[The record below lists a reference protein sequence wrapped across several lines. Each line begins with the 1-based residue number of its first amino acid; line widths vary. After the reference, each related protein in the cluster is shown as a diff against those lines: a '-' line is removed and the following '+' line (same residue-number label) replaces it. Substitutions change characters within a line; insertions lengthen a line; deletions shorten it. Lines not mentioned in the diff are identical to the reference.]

1 MSEMTATNTH
11 QLVAFFWRAEDLKQA
26 LARLRSLNF
35 DTRSVVLGSRAESV
49 QAHDEGLPAF
59 GEALTT
65 WCQPVPNSDNAAVV
79 GSGIGGVLGI
89 VAGLGL
95 LGLPVVGPWLMGAGP
110 AAIAFETTLHTLT
123 GAAIGE
129 SLSAA
134 TQTNA
139 EDDERQ
145 FCEQLLNKGYL
156 MLVACSDGQ
165 HIRQAA
171 QQLKPL
177 AMHVRTRNI
186 V

>member
-35 DTRSVVLGSRAESV
+35 DTRSVILGSRAGSV

-59 GEALTT
+59 GEALNT
-65 WCQPVPNSDNAAVV
+65 WCQPAPTSESAAIV
-79 GSGIGGVLGI
+79 GSGIGGVLGV

-95 LGLPVVGPWLMGAGP
+95 LGLPAVGPWLMGAGP
-110 AAIAFETTLHTLT
+110 AAIAFETTLHALT
-123 GAAIGE
+123 GAAVGD
-129 SLSAA
+129 SLGAA
-134 TQTNA
+134 TQKNI
-139 EDDERQ
+139 EDDERR

-156 MLVACSDGQ
+156 MLVACSDAH

-177 AMHVRTRNI
+177 ALHLRTRNI